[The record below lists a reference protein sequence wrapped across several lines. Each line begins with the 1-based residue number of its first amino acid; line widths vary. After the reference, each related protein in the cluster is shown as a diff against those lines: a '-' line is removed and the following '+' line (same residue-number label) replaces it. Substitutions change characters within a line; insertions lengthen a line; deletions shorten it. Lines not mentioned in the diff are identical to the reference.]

1 MSFRC
6 IALSA
11 AAISVIGASGGPSAF
26 AQDVVAAPSE
36 YAPSDWTA
44 RTLPE
49 LVEALN
55 AGMVTSEA
63 LVAAYLLR
71 IEQIDQAGPELQ
83 SVLTINPDALNEAR
97 DIDTRRANGEQ
108 IGLLAGVPILLKDN
122 IDTKDPMPTT
132 AGALALAENYA
143 RTDAPLAAGIR
154 AEDGIILGK
163 TNLSQ
168 WANFR
173 SLSSVSGWSALG
185 GQVHNPHMLDRT
197 PCGSS
202 SGSGAAIAASLAAA
216 SVGTETNGSIIC
228 PSNVNGVVGFKPTV
242 GLVPQA
248 GIVPISSSQDTA
260 GPMTKTV
267 RGAAMLLQAMAV
279 ESTEEVLSRLSDT
292 ALQGTRI
299 GVLRYSVGDNSDI
312 QARFDAALAVLEAE
326 GATLVEIERFD
337 QTIDNYDEKSF
348 GLLLHEFKSTLNAY
362 LAATPYTVKTRTLA
376 DLIAFN
382 EAHADKELALFDQSI
397 FKMAEDTKGM
407 DDPGYP
413 ALAAAVKAGA
423 GAFGIDRMLR
433 EYEVD
438 FLVSPS
444 GPLAPRIDYINGDV
458 WPDWSGAG
466 ALAAKAGYP
475 HLSVP
480 MGEVH
485 GIPIG
490 LSFFGTAGS
499 DADVLAIGY
508 DYEQASRLRP
518 EPGYL
523 PSADA
528 RPEIL
533 SAVRK
538 SVVGHV
544 EDDPADTPTGSDE

>member
-83 SVLTINPDALNEAR
+83 SVLTINPDALDQAR
-97 DIDTRRANGEQ
+97 DIDARRANGEQ

-154 AEDGIILGK
+154 AEGGIILGK

-242 GLVPQA
+242 GLVPQT

-362 LAATPYTVKTRTLA
+362 LGATPYTVKTRTLA

-397 FKMAEDTKGM
+397 FKMAEDTKGV

-413 ALAAAVKAGA
+413 ALAAAVNAGA
-423 GAFGIDRMLR
+423 GTLVLIACCANTRLISLSLCPGRLRRALTISMAMSGRTGRAPGHSLQKQAIRICLFRWARCTAFRLAC
-433 EYEVD
+433 
-438 FLVSPS
+438 PS
-444 GPLAPRIDYINGDV
+444 SERQ
-458 WPDWSGAG
+458 
-466 ALAAKAGYP
+466 AATP
-475 HLSVP
+475 
-480 MGEVH
+480 
-485 GIPIG
+485 
-490 LSFFGTAGS
+490 TC
-499 DADVLAIGY
+499 
-508 DYEQASRLRP
+508 SRLAMTMNR
-518 EPGYL
+518 
-523 PSADA
+523 
-528 RPEIL
+528 
-533 SAVRK
+533 
-538 SVVGHV
+538 
-544 EDDPADTPTGSDE
+544 PADCARSPAICRAQMPGRKF